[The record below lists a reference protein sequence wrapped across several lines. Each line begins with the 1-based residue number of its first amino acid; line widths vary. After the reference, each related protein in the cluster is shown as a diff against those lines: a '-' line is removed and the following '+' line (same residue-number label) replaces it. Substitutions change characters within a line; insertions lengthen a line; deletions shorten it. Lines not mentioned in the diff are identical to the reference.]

1 MICASL
7 GSYRLVVTD
16 FFFLVACGSQLR
28 FFFPVARGS
37 QLKFFQFHVIVTTEI
52 RPLAYGLATEIFSV
66 AFETFFVCHMWVA
79 TQIFSPVAFRP
90 QLRLYQLHV
99 GLAILTK
106 ITLL

>member
-52 RPLAYGLATEIFSV
+52 RPLACGLQLATEIRPVAYGSQLRFFPV
-66 AFETFFVCHMWVA
+66 AFETFFFCYMWVA
-79 TQIFSPVAFRP
+79 TEIFFF
-90 QLRLYQLHV
+90 
-99 GLAILTK
+99 ICM
-106 ITLL
+106 